1 MRVGLALLAG
11 VCIAFGLA
19 PTALVAPLTRAVGVL
34 GPLADGRPLATDDLR
49 VELAGIQ
56 STLSPLLFGAA
67 LLVAFVVVA
76 AVVRSARSPAT
87 VRGVETWGCGRSV
100 QTARME
106 YTATSFA
113 EPLQRVFDDVL
124 RPDLDIDV
132 DHRAESRYYV
142 EAVRYRRGIRDA
154 IEHHLYTPV
163 VRAAEWWG
171 RAARHVQNGSIHR
184 YLAYAMV
191 ALIAVLVTAR

>member
-1 MRVGLALLAG
+1 MAGGDYVANRIHLELTGIQAHFSPVLLASG
-11 VCIAFGLA
+11 
-19 PTALVAPLTRAVGVL
+19 
-34 GPLADGRPLATDDLR
+34 
-49 VELAGIQ
+49 
-56 STLSPLLFGAA
+56 
-67 LLVAFVVVA
+67 LLVATVIVLAIVRA
-76 AVVRSARSPAT
+76 ARSAPT
-87 VRGVETWGCGRSV
+87 VRGVAAWACGRSV

-142 EAVRYRRGIRDA
+142 ESVRYRQGIRDA
-154 IEHHLYTPV
+154 IEDWLYGPV
-163 VRAAEWWG
+163 LRFARWWG
-171 RAARHVQNGSIHR
+171 TVARNLQNGSIHR

-191 ALIAVLVTAR
+191 ALLVVLVVAR